1 MKRNVVQNRI
11 FVCLGICIVICTF
24 LLCPVCGFKA
34 KAWDQGYYTGKVIL
48 TAPSAE
54 KLFDGTPLTEQIDV
68 TAQGLPKGY
77 TYKAVAE
84 GSVTYP
90 EDNEENNNIVTDY
103 AIYDPSG
110 LNVTDRFVNVELRPG
125 TLRISDKEAVLGAR
139 RGEDG
144 LEIEVAEESKTDLD
158 DKEEDT
164 VEIEEEDTALA
175 DKPGPVDGN
184 YFVEVVLY
192 VFLITIMLAVF
203 IVFIMDSHKMR
214 EK

>member
-1 MKRNVVQNRI
+1 MKRTGMKNRI
-11 FVCLGICIVICTF
+11 FICLSICFAICTL
-24 LLCPVCGFKA
+24 LLCPVCGFRA

-68 TAQGLPKGY
+68 TAQGLPQGY

-103 AIYDPSG
+103 AIFDPSG

-125 TLRISDKEAVLGAR
+125 TLRISEKEAVLGAR
-139 RGEDG
+139 RNEDG
-144 LEIEVAEESKTDLD
+144 SEMEMAEESDKALEDK
-158 DKEEDT
+158 KEET
-164 VEIEEEDTALA
+164 VKIEEEDTALA
-175 DKPGPVDGN
+175 DKPNSVDGN
-184 YFVEVVLY
+184 YFLEVVLY

-203 IVFIMDSHKMR
+203 IIFIMDSHKMR